1 MAQAVRGLTGAVRT
15 WGIEAIFISMG
26 EGAFCDEMR
35 GRGEL
40 VQVAG
45 VRRMPSLDGKV
56 PRRLLTAAVNASWFR
71 RARPPVEAALRRA
84 QVDAVHALWPAV
96 MLAVAP
102 VARALGLPCIWE
114 MPNVLGDYP
123 LSLNRWIMRRQL
135 RRYGVAVLAN
145 SRATAVSLG
154 ADPQPA
160 VMYLGGDAERFRPD
174 RTDFHSR
181 ASLGIPLGVP
191 TFGMVAGLWR
201 GKGQADFLHALAGL
215 PGEHPAC
222 HLLLVGGPLRG
233 DYADEIRAAAADLGM
248 AGRLHMVGEASRPE
262 RYYGVIDVAVNAYRG
277 AESFGLSV
285 VEAML
290 CGKPVLAHALGG
302 PAETVLDGVTGWH
315 IREPTVEA
323 LRGGVIRALA
333 DRSRWATLGAAGRS
347 RAMSEYTLE
356 KQASFY
362 ARFARE
368 VVGRGR
374 PSVRQAGW
382 PA

>member
-1 MAQAVRGLTGAVRT
+1 
-15 WGIEAIFISMG
+15 
-26 EGAFCDEMR
+26 
-35 GRGEL
+35 
-40 VQVAG
+40 
-45 VRRMPSLDGKV
+45 
-56 PRRLLTAAVNASWFR
+56 
-71 RARPPVEAALRRA
+71 
-84 QVDAVHALWPAV
+84 
-96 MLAVAP
+96 
-102 VARALGLPCIWE
+102 
-114 MPNVLGDYP
+114 
-123 LSLNRWIMRRQL
+123 
-135 RRYGVAVLAN
+135 
-145 SRATAVSLG
+145 
-154 ADPQPA
+154 
-160 VMYLGGDAERFRPD
+160 
-174 RTDFHSR
+174 
-181 ASLGIPLGVP
+181 
-191 TFGMVAGLWR
+191 
-201 GKGQADFLHALAGL
+201 
-215 PGEHPAC
+215 
-222 HLLLVGGPLRG
+222 
-233 DYADEIRAAAADLGM
+233 
-248 AGRLHMVGEASRPE
+248 MVGEASRPE

-374 PSVRQAGW
+374 PSVRQAG
-382 PA
+382 